1 MASDDAA
8 VTISAPRLETLA
20 CADACRPDRLRLD
33 GAATVRRLDK
43 IFLWSHGRPGVYSNA
58 GAVWLL
64 QHCTAAN
71 SLGVHIS
78 PPVVCTSWMHLL
90 LTSIFF
96 KYISF
101 SYYNNNISFFLKQ
114 VGVG

>member
-1 MASDDAA
+1 

-20 CADACRPDRLRLD
+20 CADVCRPDRLRLD
-33 GAATVRRLDK
+33 GAATVRRLDR

-78 PPVVCTSWMHLL
+78 PPVVCKCIHHGC
-90 LTSIFF
+90 IYF
-96 KYISF
+96 
-101 SYYNNNISFFLKQ
+101 
-114 VGVG
+114 